1 MSQTENEDHRAI
13 ETIIA
18 HQVRG
23 YRRARGVSITE
34 LARHTGI
41 SKAMLSKIE
50 NAQTSCS
57 LSTLSRLANVFEVP
71 VTALLRG
78 ADAEHEAVYV
88 PAGHGAQIV
97 RRGSNVGHLYHQLG
111 TLRGQHK
118 RIEPLL
124 VTLSEATEVFP
135 MFEHPGTEFIYML
148 EGSMVYVHR
157 GAQYKMRPGDAL
169 QFDGEGPHGPVGL
182 IELPVR
188 FLSVIAYGHI
198 RTE

>member
-1 MSQTENEDHRAI
+1 MSETENGVGRAL
-13 ETIIA
+13 EMIIA

-23 YRRARGVSITE
+23 YRRALGVSITE
-34 LARHTGI
+34 LARQTGI

-57 LSTLSRLANVFEVP
+57 LSTLSRLATAFEVP
-71 VTALLRG
+71 VTSLLRG
-78 ADAEHEAVYV
+78 VDTEHEAVYV

-135 MFEHPGTEFIYML
+135 LFEHPGTEFLYML
-148 EGSMVYVHR
+148 EGSMVYLHR
-157 GAQYKMRPGDAL
+157 GARYKMRPGDAL
-169 QFDGEGPHGPVGL
+169 QFDGEGSHGPIEL

-188 FLSVIAYGHI
+188 FLSVIAYGHL